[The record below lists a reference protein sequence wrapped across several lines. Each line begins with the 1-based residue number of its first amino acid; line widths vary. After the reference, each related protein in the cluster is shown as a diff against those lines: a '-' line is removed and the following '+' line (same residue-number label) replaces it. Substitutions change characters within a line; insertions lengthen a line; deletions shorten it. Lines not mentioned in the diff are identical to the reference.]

1 MLFVQ
6 VAIGAQL
13 TEADLT
19 MLAGRKRQLEIFQAL
34 LDPDS
39 DVFESAVQRI
49 GGPEKVWQKF
59 SRRTNGFSGMD
70 CSREL

>member
-1 MLFVQ
+1 
-6 VAIGAQL
+6 
-13 TEADLT
+13 

-59 SRRTNGFSGMD
+59 FEKNQWISGMD
-70 CSREL
+70 CLS